1 MSVLQAILALLGTL
15 IGIGAVWYSRRA
27 AAASTRLSDITQAE
41 IEIRKALSQKRFD
54 DAAFWARRLAT
65 LRGPQ

>member
-15 IGIGAVWYSRRA
+15 LGIGAVWYNRRA
-27 AAASTRLSDITQAE
+27 AAASTRLDGIAQAE
-41 IEIRKALSQKRFD
+41 KEVRLALSQKRFD
-54 DAAFWARRLAT
+54 DAAFWSRRIQT